1 MKKNT
6 FKFFF
11 MFIFLLVPMH
21 VFAEGSLGNF
31 SFDASQVS
39 HPYDMIN
46 SKGEVIKYEEYSND
60 NAQFNNEI
68 PSVEG
73 TGEISPVQ
81 IDSLIENH
89 SYIDI
94 TPPPVIINDDSIA
107 SAPILITPR
116 IVIGDDS
123 REKVENTKEFPYS
136 AITYIELEWPDGT
149 SGSCTGTLIGKNK
162 VLTNGHCVIDPKT
175 KDSITSAKVYP
186 GVNNNVGLF
195 GSYNVNDYAVA
206 ANWATTGS
214 SSEDFAVLVLD
225 VSKDNKQAGDVAGT
239 LGIRQVN
246 TLLNQNIDIFGYPGD
261 LMQVSGE
268 ISQFGMGGYITRED
282 ASVAFYTIDTAPGQS
297 GSALINR
304 DNQIVGVHRGSF
316 VINGNPMNG
325 GPKMNTY
332 MFNFVS
338 KALE

>member
-1 MKKNT
+1 MKKIT

-11 MFIFLLVPMH
+11 MLIFLLVPMH

-31 SFDASQVS
+31 SFDPSQVS

-46 SKGEVIKYEEYSND
+46 SKGEVIKYEEYNNSNL
-60 NAQFNNEI
+60 QFNNEI
-68 PSVEG
+68 PSVQG

-81 IDSLIENH
+81 IDSIIENH
-89 SYIDI
+89 AYIDI
-94 TPPPVIINDDSIA
+94 TPPPVIINDSNG
-107 SAPILITPR
+107 PIISSR
-116 IVIGDDS
+116 IVIDEDS
-123 REKVENTKEFPYS
+123 RIKVENTKEFPYS
-136 AITYIELEWPDGT
+136 AITYIEIKWPDGT
-149 SGSCTGTLIGKNK
+149 GGSCTGTLIGKNK

-175 KDSITSAKVYP
+175 KESIISAKVYP
-186 GVNNNVGLF
+186 GVSNSVGLF

-246 TLLNQNIDIFGYPGD
+246 NLLNQNIDIYGYPGD
-261 LMQVSGE
+261 LMQANGE
-268 ISQFGMGGYITRED
+268 ISQFGMSGYITKED

-297 GSALINR
+297 GSALINT

-325 GPKMNTY
+325 GPKMNSY